1 MRNESG
7 KSLVEMLAVLA
18 LIGVISIGGIFGYQS
33 ANASHKANQITEL
46 VSIASMTGKTQM
58 KNYGDGTIWRAIGK
72 NKEDYK
78 CVSSLSV
85 NSNGT
90 VIIEFKSDSDCQTV
104 KQRATSQWGN
114 RWSESDGT
122 YTPPQNNAI

>member
-7 KSLVEMLAVLA
+7 KSLVEMIAVLA

-46 VSIASMTGKTQM
+46 VSIASMTGKTKM
-58 KNYGDGTIWRAIGK
+58 KTYDNDNIWRAIGK

-78 CVSSLSV
+78 CISKLSV

-90 VIIEFKSDSDCQTV
+90 VTIEFTADSDCPTV
-104 KQRATSQWGN
+104 KQRATSQWGS
-114 RWSESDGT
+114 RWSEPKT

>member
-33 ANASHKANQITEL
+33 ANATHKANQITEL
-46 VSIASMTGKTQM
+46 VSIASMTGKTKM
-58 KNYGDGTIWRAIGK
+58 KSYDNGTIWRTIGK

-90 VIIEFKSDSDCQTV
+90 VTIEFTADRDCKTV

-114 RWSESDGT
+114 RWNESAKT

>member
-1 MRNESG
+1 MRNETG

-46 VSIASMTGKTQM
+46 VSIASMTGKTIM
-58 KNYGDGTIWRAIGK
+58 KSYDNDNIWRAIGK

-78 CVSSLSV
+78 CISSLSV
-85 NSNGT
+85 DLNGK
-90 VIIEFKSDSDCQTV
+90 VIIGFGSDSDCQTV

-114 RWSESDGT
+114 RWNESAGT
-122 YTPPQNNAI
+122 YTPAQNKDI

>member
-18 LIGVISIGGIFGYQS
+18 LIGIISIGGIFGYQS

-46 VSIASMTGKTQM
+46 VSIASMTGKTKM
-58 KNYGDGTIWRAIGK
+58 KNYNNSTIWRTIGK
-72 NKEDYK
+72 NNDDYK
-78 CVSSLSV
+78 CISSLSV
-85 NSNGT
+85 DLNGK
-90 VIIEFKSDSDCQTV
+90 VEIGFGSDSDCQTV
-104 KQRATSQWGN
+104 KQRATSQWGS
-114 RWSESDGT
+114 RWDESSKT

>member
-1 MRNESG
+1 MKKYESG

-18 LIGVISIGGIFGYQS
+18 LIGVISMIGVMGYQS
-33 ANASHKANQITEL
+33 AIATNKANQISEL
-46 VSIASMTGKTQM
+46 VSIASMTGKTKM
-58 KNYGDGTIWRAIGK
+58 KGYDKNNIWNAIGK

-85 NSNGT
+85 ESNGVVT
-90 VIIEFKSDSDCQTV
+90 IKFETTDDCQTV
-104 KQRATSQWGN
+104 EQRATSQWGN
-114 RWSESDGT
+114 RWNGTDT